1 MTQAPAD
8 SDNALPE
15 PGHSPVVPLVA
26 TRLDQNANT
35 PASATSGTKPA
46 PQSASATSGARP
58 SLPDLRRGWIER
70 RKVGNKRYPVFR
82 WFIDPATRKRGSY
95 YLGKQYHD
103 RVAQARRRGAT
114 LTDLTR
120 GQHES

>member
-8 SDNALPE
+8 NDNALPE
-15 PGHSPVVPLVA
+15 PVPAPVVPLVA
-26 TRLDQNANT
+26 TPARRPPAP
-35 PASATSGTKPA
+35 PASATSGT
-46 PQSASATSGARP
+46 RP

-70 RKVGNKRYPVFR
+70 RKVGDKRYPVFR

-103 RVAQARRRGAT
+103 RVAQARQRGAT

-120 GQHES
+120 VPHEP